1 MFEVAERLH
10 GIYKTNDVTKSVTI
24 DPRAFRLGAAPAAQQ
39 ETQPPPAQP
48 QHAAILEAE
57 GVPATTPLVSKKA
70 RPAVSD
76 KGKEEADE
84 EESSS
89 LREITNN

>member
-39 ETQPPPAQP
+39 PTQPPAQP
-48 QHAAILEAE
+48 QHAAILAAE
-57 GVPATTPLVSKKA
+57 GAPATTPLVSKKA
-70 RPAVSD
+70 RPAASD

>member
-1 MFEVAERLH
+1 MFESAERLH

-24 DPRAFRLGAAPAAQQ
+24 DPKAFHLGMAPQ
-39 ETQPPPAQP
+39 QP
-48 QHAAILEAE
+48 QHAAIVVAE
-57 GVPATTPLVSKKA
+57 GVVPAATPMQAKKA
-70 RPAVSD
+70 RSAAASD